1 MFADISKPSVFSY
14 VVILVGTIC
23 VELVILFLI
32 RYNPDFFGKPINEWY
47 NEFSLNAVIADVLSM
62 VLGLLV
68 SQAIYGYLGLPWNL
82 GLFIG
87 IVVAF
92 QLVHDIF
99 FHFFVVTPIPEGHN
113 AMIDLFKRYN
123 EYGSY
128 KILLVDSLMMTGST
142 ILASFLAT
150 QPIAVSLFT
159 GTFAVYSIPYIL
171 STRNKFSKN

>member
-1 MFADISKPSVFSY
+1 MFADISKPSVSSY
-14 VVILVGTIC
+14 TLILIGTIC
-23 VELVILFLI
+23 IELIVLFLI
-32 RYNPDFFGKPINEWY
+32 RLNADYFGQPINDWY

-62 VLGLLV
+62 LLGLLV
-68 SQAIYGYLGLPWNL
+68 SQGIYRLLGLPWNL

-92 QLVHDIF
+92 QLVHDLF

>member
-1 MFADISKPSVFSY
+1 MFADISKPSATSY
-14 VVILVGTIC
+14 IVILVGTIC
-23 VELVILFLI
+23 IELIVLFLI
-32 RYNPDFFGKPINEWY
+32 RFNADFFGQPINDWY

-68 SQAIYGYLGLPWNL
+68 SQAIYGFLGLPWNL

-92 QLVHDIF
+92 QLFHDLF

-113 AMIDLFKRYN
+113 AMIDVFKRYN
-123 EYGSY
+123 AHGSY
-128 KILLVDSLMMTGST
+128 RILIVDSLMMTGSA
-142 ILASFLAT
+142 LVASFLAT

-171 STRNKFSKN
+171 ATRNKFSKV